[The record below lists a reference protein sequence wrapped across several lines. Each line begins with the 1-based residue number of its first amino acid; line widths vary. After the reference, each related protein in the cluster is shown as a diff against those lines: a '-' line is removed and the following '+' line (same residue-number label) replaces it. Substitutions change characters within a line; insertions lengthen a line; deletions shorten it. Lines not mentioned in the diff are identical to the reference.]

1 MPIGRRPHIGEYA
14 TKTNAFCDCS
24 QAPTAVKFG
33 ESRSAAAIVMR
44 AVLLPV
50 VSQDLITGLGQF
62 GTMLLKA
69 SEDGEVALIHHQAAE
84 ALDIARA
91 CLLLFRCTA
100 SLLLGVGSG
109 GHR

>member
-1 MPIGRRPHIGEYA
+1 MLSAIARKRRL
-14 TKTNAFCDCS
+14 
-24 QAPTAVKFG
+24 
-33 ESRSAAAIVMR
+33 RSNSVNNRPAAAAMI
-44 AVLLPV
+44 VLLPV

-69 SEDGEVALIHHQAAE
+69 SEDGEVALIHHQAAK

-91 CLLLFRCTA
+91 SLLLFRCTA
-100 SLLLGVGSG
+100 PLLGDGSG

>member
-1 MPIGRRPHIGEYA
+1 M
-14 TKTNAFCDCS
+14 
-24 QAPTAVKFG
+24 
-33 ESRSAAAIVMR
+33 MR

-69 SEDGEVALIHHQAAE
+69 SEDGEVALIHHQAAV

-91 CLLLFRCTA
+91 SLLFFRCA
-100 SLLLGVGSG
+100 APLLLGNGPG
-109 GHR
+109 GYR

>member
-1 MPIGRRPHIGEYA
+1 MLSAIARKRRL
-14 TKTNAFCDCS
+14 
-24 QAPTAVKFG
+24 
-33 ESRSAAAIVMR
+33 RSNSVNNRPAAATMMR

-69 SEDGEVALIHHQAAE
+69 SEDGEVALIHHQAAK

-91 CLLLFRCTA
+91 SLLLFRCTA
-100 SLLLGVGSG
+100 PLLGDGSG